1 MNENKR
7 RINNLGVLKIK
18 QSRIDILSLFGLKK
32 YLLLRNQSF
41 FILFYNMG
49 IRSFVLTINLINI
62 YKPTVLLAQGNFQIQ
77 LL

>member
-7 RINNLGVLKIK
+7 RINNLDVLKIK

-49 IRSFVLTINLINI
+49 IRSFVLTNPINM
-62 YKPTVLLAQGNFQIQ
+62 YKPTVLLALGNFQIQ